1 MAYARSSD
9 VTILRPLLLLAI
21 IGGAAFVAVQWRG
34 GQSVAVA
41 APIRYAVEAPVERF
55 PAAALDVRE
64 HGRGPAIPGAALIG
78 FALPVGYE
86 LPEEPD
92 LLPGSAR
99 EYRGGFHEGIDFPL
113 SFGMPV
119 AAAKTGKVVR
129 IDSDFTEW
137 SVEEQIESE
146 DVGFKLGYTPEAILD
161 KLRGRQVW
169 IDHGHGVVTRYA
181 HLESVELFSI
191 GSIVEQGAMIG
202 HVGNSGTKAGPHLHI
217 EIRVGD
223 GYLGDGLS
231 GEQLLRVLRRAFS

>member
-1 MAYARSSD
+1 VAL
-9 VTILRPLLLLAI
+9 IRPLILMAI
-21 IGGAAFVAVQWRG
+21 IAGGAVFAMQWRSDRAG
-34 GQSVAVA
+34 VAPA
-41 APIRYAVEAPVERF
+41 APPSRYPVEVSTERF
-55 PAAALDVRE
+55 PASAFDILE
-64 HGRGPAIPGAALIG
+64 HGRGPALPASALMG
-78 FALPVGYE
+78 FAVPVGYD
-86 LPEEPD
+86 LPEEPE

-119 AAAKTGKVVR
+119 AAAKTGKIVR
-129 IDSDFTEW
+129 VDADFTEW

-181 HLESVELFSI
+181 HLQSVELFSI
-191 GSIVEQGAMIG
+191 GSIVEQGTVIG
-202 HVGNSGTKAGPHLHI
+202 RVGNSGTKAGPHLHI

-223 GYLGDGLS
+223 AYLGDGLV
-231 GEQLLRVLRRAFS
+231 GEPLLRVLRRAFS